1 MPTSEICCFLG
12 NRFNQH
18 NYRLLITNID
28 DISTIIYDIT
38 TMVDD
43 NHGRSHQGKH
53 ERFGFKG
60 FKFCEYFFIDMC
72 AVFKLKNSVILTF
85 T

>member
-1 MPTSEICCFLG
+1 
-12 NRFNQH
+12 
-18 NYRLLITNID
+18 
-28 DISTIIYDIT
+28 
-38 TMVDD
+38 MVDD

-72 AVFKLKNSVILTF
+72 AVFKRKNSVILTF
-85 T
+85 TKSKYKL